1 MSIPKLDLP
10 KYEPPKHM
18 LLIDNVRQKLYAM
31 GYPCVDKRDIVKY
44 IEENNLDISQFEFP
58 EGDYEKFKENL
69 DAGAY
74 DVEIRVVSDEELA
87 RDQEKLRNG
96 ELYVMY

>member
-18 LLIDNVRQKLYAM
+18 LLIDNVRRKLYAM